1 MATNIFRSYQVF
13 GADDQI
19 LASAVDAVKTAV
31 KDAKSHGDVQRVTLS
46 KRGIRTDIE
55 VGDVYVVPPSVCDN
69 PEDFPTIL
77 LSANLR
83 NYAPGEGMIEFQMG
97 GLLDPK
103 ELSRDTLQQFK
114 KVCFTN
120 PKGDIVPLIV
130 FAAAWAHPSAY
141 QSFAY
146 DEDALLSRLREVAY
160 AAPFNPSLSS
170 VFDQLRALNH
180 EEAPLVRITPGTQH
194 IFRIPKGEQDFP
206 KFHSGLNI
214 VQEDGGKKTAS
225 LEHRPSI
232 RLRASAD
239 IPTLEKTDLTD
250 AEMSFMDSIQDEVK
264 KSVKGSDT
272 GEQPK
277 TYPDTEFGE
286 NRKPGEDLGLG
297 EDGNVSDRTPD
308 KVDGPNPKTASND
321 DVRMIMQIPAGQ
333 KEVFTV
339 GDQNYIVYF
348 DSQTAQGDS
357 GARVPGMISGEYE
370 VHVSPTPDDVASYKT
385 ILRQHISPGKPGGMQ
400 QVYAAEQV
408 VQAILRHVNS
418 HPKQAAEKKDEK
430 PEETIPVTGVATA
443 SPETIPAKAPEE
455 AAQVVVTPVKM
466 AYVIRNK
473 FHQVW
478 AAEDIEGV
486 KLGGYWSNEPIEAA
500 RFVSKHAAQDEI
512 RRCRLHEEKAVL
524 VAKDCTCEGDCA
536 CKVPLGKTAGNWFN
550 PGTVIEQFYPEL
562 QHEEVGSP
570 LMSQQEGAYIN
581 PFGAPGKQT
590 AQDPNATGLAQGL
603 DENTGGVPL
612 RNEMGFYGPEYAR
625 NFYAPHADIPG
636 NALKFKKR
644 PQASADEKPVKQEDG
659 SYRYMGAT
667 IRPSKS
673 AKGKWT
679 ATTFAGDVFPSVQAA
694 AEAIA
699 KTKAPKQADW
709 NPPFETFR
717 KEMEALDPATA
728 AAVSAV
734 MEFAEAHYD
743 DGWDTIVEC
752 MGPKDVAERLGGIVD
767 PQQAISHMAELVGA
781 HVSRALDSRWGEET
795 DPELDTAK
803 RFEQSDPRKQGSAAT
818 PKQAEFP
825 SFMGLKLA
833 PPEHPQAENAE
844 TQTFPVEPTPY
855 REPSRE
861 ESIPEDAAFIN
872 MDRLLKGVVGAYA
885 AQLIAAYK
893 ATTKPVH
900 LGIPFT
906 DTLDLHLA
914 LEVAG
919 GGDSTQTQV
928 DAAKSQFDQALAKLS
943 DDQKKVLLN
952 NAVAQ
957 AAVWCQNTQGSGGF
971 NYEVFVRAE
980 SLEGVNLTVRV
991 VTGVK

>member
-1 MATNIFRSYQVF
+1 MATSILRSYQVF

-19 LASAVDAVKTAV
+19 LASAVDAVKTAA
-31 KDAKSHGDVQRVTLS
+31 KDAKSHGDVQRVTLA

-55 VGDVYVVPPSVCDN
+55 VGDVFVVPPSVCDN

-114 KVCFTN
+114 KVCFAN
-120 PKGDIVPLIV
+120 SKGDIVPLVV

-141 QSFAY
+141 QSFPY
-146 DEDALLSRLREVAY
+146 DEDTLLSRLREVAY

-170 VFDQLRALNH
+170 VFDQLRALNPD
-180 EEAPLVRITPGTQH
+180 EAPLVRITPMTQH

-206 KFHSGLNI
+206 KFTSGLNI
-214 VQEDGGKKTAS
+214 VQEDGKKTAS
-225 LEHRPSI
+225 LERRPSI
-232 RLRASAD
+232 RLRAAE
-239 IPTLEKTDLTD
+239 IPPLEKSDLTD
-250 AEMSFMDSIQDEVK
+250 AELSFMDSIQDEVK

-277 TYPDTEFGE
+277 TYPDTKFGE
-286 NRKPGEDLGLG
+286 NRRPGEDLGMG
-297 EDGNVSDRTPD
+297 EPGNVSDRTPD
-308 KVDGPNPKTASND
+308 KVDGPDPKTARAADGPWVIIDTTDNSVHSEHKNKGE
-321 DVRMIMQIPAGQ
+321 AT
-333 KEVFTV
+333 K
-339 GDQNYIVYF
+339 VYNRLNNEHF
-348 DSQTAQGDS
+348 QTKPDSHEG
-357 GARVPGMISGEYE
+357 RYE
-370 VHVSPTPDDVASYKT
+370 MKSKAYHEETQHPPKT
-385 ILRQHISPGKPGGMQ
+385 S
-400 QVYAAEQV
+400 
-408 VQAILRHVNS
+408 S
-418 HPKQAAEKKDEK
+418 EKKDEK

-455 AAQVVVTPVKM
+455 AAQVVVAPVKL

-486 KLGGYWSNEPIEAA
+486 KLGGFWSNDPIEAA
-500 RFVSKHAAQDEI
+500 RFVSKHAAEDEV

-536 CKVPLGKTAGNWFN
+536 CKVPPGKTAGNWFN

-570 LMSQQEGAYIN
+570 LITQYEGDYIN

-590 AQDPNATGLAQGL
+590 PQDPNAMGLAQGL

-625 NFYAPHADIPG
+625 NFYAPHADVPG
-636 NALKFKKR
+636 NALAFKKH
-644 PQASADEKPVKQEDG
+644 PK
-659 SYRYMGAT
+659 GA
-667 IRPSKS
+667 
-673 AKGKWT
+673 A
-679 ATTFAGDVFPSVQAA
+679 QQ
-694 AEAIA
+694 
-699 KTKAPKQADW
+699 PK
-709 NPPFETFR
+709 
-717 KEMEALDPATA
+717 K
-728 AAVSAV
+728 
-734 MEFAEAHYD
+734 
-743 DGWDTIVEC
+743 
-752 MGPKDVAERLGGIVD
+752 
-767 PQQAISHMAELVGA
+767 
-781 HVSRALDSRWGEET
+781 
-795 DPELDTAK
+795 
-803 RFEQSDPRKQGSAAT
+803 
-818 PKQAEFP
+818 AEFP

-855 REPSRE
+855 QEPSRE

-872 MDRLLKGVVGAYA
+872 MDRLLKGVVAAYA

-893 ATTKPVH
+893 MTTKPVH
-900 LGIPFT
+900 LGVPFT
-906 DTLDLHLA
+906 DSLDLHLA

-919 GGDSTQTQV
+919 GSESTLTQV
-928 DAAKSQFDQALAKLS
+928 DAAKAQFDQALEKLS
-943 DDQKKVLLN
+943 DDQKKVLLD

-957 AAVWCQNTQGSGGF
+957 AAVWCQNTRGSGGF

-980 SLEGVNLTVRV
+980 SLEGSSLSVKV